1 MNSTSVFASLVVSLA
16 LVTGCTAANEGAGD
30 ATIDTPVTTARPQAM
45 PPGEVDA
52 TNVQK
57 GSATGTITALDP
69 ATSKVTIDHGPV
81 PELQWPAM
89 NMGFGATPAQV
100 AQLEVGQR
108 VDFDFE
114 MAGKQATI
122 TRVEPVQ

>member
-16 LVTGCTAANEGAGD
+16 LATGCTAANEGAGD
-30 ATIDTPVTTARPQAM
+30 ATIDTPVTAARPQATS
-45 PPGEVDA
+45 PGEVDA

-108 VDFDFE
+108 VQFDFE
-114 MAGKQATI
+114 MAGNQATI